1 MPICVQVL
9 KRCTSA
15 GAPHLGSSVPRKYL
29 GDFSIMVPSRH
40 FLINLQVLE
49 RTLMAGLKIPVPPA
63 YDHDM
68 GISVGAFKLSS
79 R

>member
-1 MPICVQVL
+1 
-9 KRCTSA
+9 
-15 GAPHLGSSVPRKYL
+15 
-29 GDFSIMVPSRH
+29 MVPSRH